1 MKDNHASAAL
11 CVPDTD
17 ADSTAALI
25 RELVAHLRRHRTK
38 LHREWTRRIIASKLL
53 KVMSDQE
60 MFAETISVYD
70 NYLEAL
76 ETGTFEALQA
86 YARNLS
92 ERIIPR
98 GVQADEV
105 LGAVLLLRDVLAR
118 SLFAKHRADIDLL
131 NRILDA
137 YEPRANRIANTVA
150 VGFLQERERV
160 IRQQQQAIE
169 AARVWRRLNETLES
183 EAKKIAHALH
193 DEAGQLL
200 ASVHIAIA
208 DIAADL
214 PPHYRE
220 RLNEAKW
227 LLDKIEA
234 ELRNLS
240 HELRPTV
247 LDRLGLVPALQFLGD
262 NVGRRAGIAVAVSG
276 ELRTRLEPTVE
287 ITLYRVVQEALN
299 NVIKHAHANTVN
311 VEVRHA
317 AERVSCTVRDDGDG
331 FAIDGAEGS
340 GLGLVG
346 IRERL
351 GALGGSVHI
360 ASKAGEG
367 TTLRAEIPLRK

>member
-1 MKDNHASAAL
+1 MSYVRAKAPPAHNAIPDSAA
-11 CVPDTD
+11 
-17 ADSTAALI
+17 ALM
-25 RELVAHLRRHRTK
+25 RQLVDHLRQERSG
-38 LHREWTRRIIASKLL
+38 LHEEWARRICSAKLL
-53 KVMSDQE
+53 SAMTQE
-60 MFAETISVYD
+60 EIFSESTSVID
-70 NYLEAL
+70 NYLAAL
-76 ETGTFEALQA
+76 ETGTFEALQT
-86 YARNLS
+86 YARDLS

-98 GVQADEV
+98 GVKAEEV
-105 LGAVLLLRDVLAR
+105 LGVVLLLRDVLAR
-118 SLFAKHRADIDLL
+118 SLFAKYRSDVHLL
-131 NRILDA
+131 DRILDA
-137 YEPRANRIANTVA
+137 YEPTANRIAKTVA
-150 VGFLQERERV
+150 EGFLRERDRV
-160 IRQQQQAIE
+160 IREQQRAIE
-169 AARVWRRLNETLES
+169 GARVWKRLHETLEN
-183 EAKKIAHALH
+183 EAKRIAHALH

-208 DIAADL
+208 DIAAEV

-220 RLNEAKW
+220 RLGEVKW
-227 LLDKIEA
+227 LLEKIES
-234 ELRNLS
+234 ELRSLS
-240 HELRPTV
+240 HELRPMV